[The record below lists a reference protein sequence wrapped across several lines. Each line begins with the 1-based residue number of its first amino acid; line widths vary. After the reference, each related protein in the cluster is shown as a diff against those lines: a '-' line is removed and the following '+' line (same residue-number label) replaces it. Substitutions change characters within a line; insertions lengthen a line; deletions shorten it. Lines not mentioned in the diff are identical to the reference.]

1 MRMIITAWSLAV
13 FCLAGSPFLLILAVS
28 HIAANLT
35 ASRHPPEHSAPR
47 SLVRDDHKVYWLSSL
62 HSFCNNFSRAS
73 YQFSLLPEICRP
85 TTSFTF
91 CNWPNALLRLI
102 QRLLS
107 VRTPDVSDRYHRFHL
122 INAFCLCTMTS
133 LRKSYRHYPCWWSQK
148 CCRCVSTYSRTGNVK
163 KMALNTPMHNHALFT
178 PQVAT

>member
-1 MRMIITAWSLAV
+1 MRMIITAWSLSV

-28 HIAANLT
+28 HIAANLSESIT
-35 ASRHPPEHSAPR
+35 TPAWALSATLSGPR
-47 SLVRDDHKVYWLSSL
+47 R
-62 HSFCNNFSRAS
+62 SFCSNFSRAS

-91 CNWPNALLRLI
+91 CNWPNALRLI

-148 CCRCVSTYSRTGNVK
+148 CSRCVSTYSRIGNVK